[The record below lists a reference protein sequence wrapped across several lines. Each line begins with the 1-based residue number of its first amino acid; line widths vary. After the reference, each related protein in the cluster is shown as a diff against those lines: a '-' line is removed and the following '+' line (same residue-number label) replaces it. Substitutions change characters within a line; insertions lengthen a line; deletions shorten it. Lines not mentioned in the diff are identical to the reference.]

1 MADEPDLVRD
11 GRDNDKDWVR
21 FLQQTLEYWGYW
33 SGEHDGE
40 FTDEL
45 DEAIRS
51 FQEVNGLIVDSWV
64 GPKTWSVLNREAV
77 VIDFDQFPLLKEL
90 AEANGDEEVI
100 KQQLA
105 RRLDVES
112 MDDLLAADSGE
123 AYA

>member
-33 SGEHDGE
+33 SGEQDGE

-45 DEAIRS
+45 EEAVRS
-51 FQEVNGLIVDSWV
+51 FQDVNGLIVDGWV

-90 AEANGDEEVI
+90 AESNGDEEVI

-112 MDDLLAADSGE
+112 MDDLLASDSGE